1 MADAHFIVTWGAVNA
16 APPMLFLVDTG
27 LAGAGFTCPSSTVK
41 AAGLELRKEQAGKG
55 QGGGGEMAF
64 VPFVVDELSL
74 GGIRRERIDGAA
86 GPFPP
91 QLEWDLGFHLG
102 GLISHQFFRP
112 GALTLDFDAMRLLVR
127 TAGSAASLP

>member
-1 MADAHFIVTWGAVNA
+1 
-16 APPMLFLVDTG
+16 MLFFVDTG
-27 LAGAGFTCPSSTVK
+27 LAGAGFTCPPSTVK
-41 AAGLELRKEQAGKG
+41 AVGLELRQDQAGKG

-74 GGIRRERIDGAA
+74 GEVRRQRVDGVA

-102 GLISHQFFRP
+102 GLISHQFFRS
-112 GALTLDFDAMRLLVR
+112 GALTLDFAAMRLRVR
-127 TAGSAASLP
+127 SARSAASGT